1 MSKAPSTKS
10 GTYMAL
16 FRAIESTKPAEER
29 LFHDPYAAAF
39 LSGYHQTLIAGC
51 RIPFFRKLLATY
63 IQLRWPGTHTAA
75 IARTKLIDDM
85 VIQAVREEGI
95 NQIIILSATFD
106 TRAHR
111 LNIGKPVSFVE
122 VDHPDTQHFK
132 QTRLWELIQSPVI
145 HLDYVKLDM
154 NKEYLA
160 DVISPYVVN
169 QRHYNKTLF
178 LWENLTTHLEARH
191 AEAMFGFIRSFPPGT
206 QVIVTY
212 PDKAVLENPQEYLGF
227 SRINNTLRRAGED
240 WDYGLDP
247 RNITAFMHERNM
259 IIRYDGGADKYR
271 QQYFGEKSKKM
282 KGYEYFR
289 VVKSELK

>member
-1 MSKAPSTKS
+1 M
-10 GTYMAL
+10 
-16 FRAIESTKPAEER
+16 ESTKPAEER

-39 LSGYHQTLIAGC
+39 LSNYHQTLISGC
-51 RIPFFRKLLATY
+51 RIPFFRKLLAAY
-63 IQLRWPGTHTAA
+63 IQIRWPGTHTAA

-85 VIQAVREEGI
+85 ILQAVCEEGI
-95 NQIIILSATFD
+95 TQIIILSATFD

-111 LNIGKPVSFVE
+111 LNFGKPVSFVE

-132 QTRLWELIQSPVI
+132 QSRLWELIPSPAV

-154 NKEYLA
+154 NKEQLA
-160 DVISPYVVN
+160 DVISPYVIN
-169 QRHYNKTLF
+169 QRHRNKTLF
-178 LWENLTTHLEARH
+178 LWENLSTHLEATQ
-191 AEAMFGFIRSFPPGT
+191 AEAMFSFIRSFPSGT

-212 PDKAVLENPQEYLGF
+212 PDKAVLENPGHYRGF
-227 SRINNTLRRAGED
+227 SRINNTLRRAGEN

-271 QQYFGEKSKKM
+271 LQYFGAKSNRM

-289 VVKSELK
+289 VVRSELK

>member
-1 MSKAPSTKS
+1 MNRAPSTKS

-16 FRAIESTKPAEER
+16 FRAMESTKPAEER
-29 LFHDPYAAAF
+29 LFYDPYAAAF
-39 LSGYHQTLIAGC
+39 LAGYHQTLIAGC
-51 RIPFFRKLLATY
+51 NIPFVRKLLAAY

-85 VIQAVREEGI
+85 IVQAVCEQDI

-111 LNIGKPVSFVE
+111 LNIGRPVSFVE
-122 VDHPDTQHFK
+122 VDHPETQYFK
-132 QTRLWELIQSPVI
+132 QSKLWELIQSPAV

-154 NKEYLA
+154 NKEHLA
-160 DVISPYVVN
+160 DVISPVLLK
-169 QRHYNKTLF
+169 QRDHYKTLF
-178 LWENLTTHLEARH
+178 LWENLSTCLEAQH
-191 AEAMFGFIRSFPPGT
+191 AEAMFRFIRSFPSGT

-212 PDKAVLENPQEYLGF
+212 PDRAVLENPHQYKGF
-227 SRINNTLRRAGED
+227 SRINKTLHRAGEG

-247 RNITAFMHERNM
+247 QNITAFMHERNM
-259 IIRYDGGADKYR
+259 KVLYDGGADRYR
-271 QQYFGEKSKKM
+271 AEYFGEKSQDM

-289 VVKSELK
+289 VVRSELR